1 MPAMTKLLLVGV
13 LTLGPGTMV
22 LFGLLT
28 IGRGLFC
35 ESVIDAP
42 SMPDTNGTRQHKNQL
57 SPASSSAMPT
67 N

>member
-1 MPAMTKLLLVGV
+1 MTKVLLVGA
-13 LTLGPGTMV
+13 LMLGSGTTV
-22 LFGLLT
+22 FFGLLA

-42 SMPDTNGTRQHKNQL
+42 SMPDTEAMRQEKNQ
-57 SPASSSAMPT
+57 SSSVSSSAIPT

>member
-1 MPAMTKLLLVGV
+1 MPAMTKLLLVGA
-13 LTLGPGTMV
+13 LTLGPGVMV
-22 LFGLLT
+22 LFGLLA

-42 SMPDTNGTRQHKNQL
+42 SMSDTNATRQHKNQ
-57 SPASSSAMPT
+57 SSSASSPAIPT